1 VREVT
6 YLEAWRLWRSGQSTS
21 DLMLWGHAML
31 WWGRAGKLAQFAG
44 ELDYRLC
51 CMPRTMRISRTPPST
66 WAVPSATK
74 PCLR

>member
-1 VREVT
+1 MLLAGSTAKHVRSS
-6 YLEAWRLWRSGQSTS
+6 ARS
-21 DLMLWGHAML
+21 D
-31 WWGRAGKLAQFAG
+31 RAIRPRGPPLRPGDDASREPAR

-66 WAVPSATK
+66 WAIPSATK